1 MSGYG
6 WGIGAD
12 PAGGTAPGASPATG
26 EPSPVR
32 GPGQPFGDIAGPG
45 ASRLDHMASTGTAYG
60 PGDAGGHQTVPP
72 VPDHLR
78 RRPPGVARALAVSA
92 LIGAVVGGSV
102 GAAVVALAGSNSQT
116 QTIVKEIAPGPA
128 FTSSG
133 QATVRSVLTK
143 VQPAVVSI
151 EASTTP
157 SPPVVGGYGFT
168 SPAQTVQNE
177 GTGMIISANG
187 FVLTNNHVISGS
199 TSVSVTLFGRSTAS
213 PATVVGTDPTDDIAL
228 LKISGASGLPTVSF
242 GDSSLVQVG
251 DEVVAIGNAL
261 GLGGAPTVT
270 QGIISAEGRSI
281 QAGDTSSGTVET
293 LTNMLQT
300 DAAINPGSSGGPL
313 VDTAGQVIGMTTAV
327 ASSSSGNAA
336 AQNIGFAIP
345 INKVKQLLP
354 LVERGGAQS
363 TGGYLGADVV
373 SVTPSVQSSLG
384 LAVSAGALVTQI
396 VTGSPAEAAGLQLY
410 DVIVAVDSTQ
420 IVSADALSS
429 ALGLAKPG
437 ETVTLTVS
445 RSLLRLSMQVT
456 LSRAPAA

>member
-12 PAGGTAPGASPATG
+12 PAGGTTPGASPATG
-26 EPSPVR
+26 EPPPVR
-32 GPGQPFGDIAGPG
+32 GPGQPFGDIASPG
-45 ASRLDHMASTGTAYG
+45 ASRLD
-60 PGDAGGHQTVPP
+60 
-72 VPDHLR
+72 LR

-102 GAAVVALAGSNSQT
+102 GAAVVALAGSNNQT

-168 SPAQTVQNE
+168 SPAQTVQDE

-199 TSVSVTLFGRSTAS
+199 TSVSVTLFGHSTAS

-420 IVSADALSS
+420 IVSADTLSS